1 METTCG
7 SLVSSPKLL
16 KDRVRRKGH
25 CEPMDKADKV
35 PAETMDQKAR
45 SQRRFLASLTV
56 TRIAGAPARGR
67 LSCGARVISCA
78 LGSSGITHRKREG
91 DGATPAGR
99 FKIVKTFFR
108 PNKNFCRPCGLT
120 ATAIRK
126 QDGWCDDPHNGR
138 YNRQVRLPFR
148 ARHETLWRDDGLYD
162 VIIVL
167 DYNFRPRISG
177 RGSAIFL
184 HLARRDLAPT
194 AGCIAVSRA
203 EMRRLLPQLSQYTV
217 IDIR

>member
-1 METTCG
+1 LG
-7 SLVSSPKLL
+7 KRRADLVSPPKLL

-25 CEPMDKADKV
+25 CELTDKANEDR
-35 PAETMDQKAR
+35 AEMIDQTATPK
-45 SQRRFLASLTV
+45 RRFLPSLAV
-56 TRIAGAPARGR
+56 TRIAGAPWRGR
-67 LSCGARVISCA
+67 ISCGASAISCA
-78 LGSSGITHRKREG
+78 LGASGITRRKREG
-91 DGATPAGR
+91 DGSTPAGR
-99 FKIVKTFFR
+99 FKMVKAFFR
-108 PNKNFCRPCGLT
+108 PNKNFCRPCGLM

-126 QDGWCDDPHNGR
+126 QDGWCDDPHDGR

-148 ARHETLWRDDGLYD
+148 SGHEALWRDDGLYD

-184 HLARRDLAPT
+184 HLARRNLAPT
-194 AGCIAVSRA
+194 AGCVAVSSA
-203 EMRRLLPQLSQYTV
+203 DMRRLLPQISQYTV